1 MTSAVPDYIV
11 GIAGGLGGAVGAV
24 FTNPLEVSPKYSVH
38 HQFSCTWNCGNSR
51 MPRQTLDMYFYSRYD
66 F

>member
-38 HQFSCTWNCGNSR
+38 HQFSCTWNCGKSCNKNS
-51 MPRQTLDMYFYSRYD
+51 DGKKIGD
-66 F
+66 FGKK